1 MQKNTTFP
9 FLLFFISMVI
19 YSSFKSK
26 ADEYFS
32 FSNAYNK
39 ALSNSNIIKKN
50 EFLLN
55 SKTNLI
61 SNSYSSKDW
70 NFDFTSSFTL
80 DNKKLDN
87 IGDYNDQKTTVNTIS
102 LDKNLIDFG
111 YTDIS
116 VEIALNDK
124 KIALNN
130 LLLAKQDLFINTL
143 TSYLNVYNSNKIL
156 NLRISNVKR
165 FDTAVKASKL
175 KLSAGTITP
184 TTVSEAE
191 AKLARSEYDLAISK
205 TEQLNYINEFKSLIG
220 KDFDLK
226 KLKFPEFKYSLPKS
240 IKEAEKLSLNTNLK
254 IANILL
260 TKKNTQLSKDKQ
272 LASSYPTLDIDL
284 YLKNSESDSDSSASD
299 YSSYGTT
306 LTFKSNLFRNKSETS
321 LLLSLDENYK
331 SVLEEEKELIRVA
344 KLKTLSLFNNY
355 INSDFNVI
363 AADKE
368 YNASKLALN
377 GVKKEEEFGLRTLL
391 DVLDRE
397 ADVMDSEV
405 RLLKSKSDQLLNKY
419 KLLIDI
425 GKYNF

>member
-19 YSSFKSK
+19 CSIYKLK

-32 FSNAYNK
+32 FSKAYNK

-70 NFDFTSSFTL
+70 SFDFKSSFTL

-87 IGDYNDQKTTVNTIS
+87 IGDYIDQKTTVNTIS

-111 YTDIS
+111 YTDIN

-143 TSYLNVYNSNKIL
+143 TSYLNVFNSNKIL

-165 FDTAVKASKL
+165 FNTAVKASKL

-226 KLKFPEFKYSLPKS
+226 KLKFPEFKYALPKS
-240 IKEAEKLSLNTNLK
+240 IKEAEKLSLNSNLK

-272 LASSYPTLDIDL
+272 LASSYPTLDINL

-299 YSSYGTT
+299 YSSYGST
-306 LTFKSNLFRNKSETS
+306 LTFKSTLFRNKSETS
-321 LLLSLDENYK
+321 LLLSLDENFK